1 MRILAANLAQAL
13 SIAIRTRS
21 DEEKEMGYKGN
32 SAFVDGLKDVLA
44 AMQRGERIEVSG
56 SLD

>member
-1 MRILAANLAQAL
+1 MRILASNLAQAL
-13 SIAIRTRS
+13 HIAIKTRS
-21 DEEKEMGYKGN
+21 DDEKEMGYKGN